1 MKLSKRLMNVASFV
15 SEGSNIADIGTDHGY
30 VPIYLVKKNLVK
42 NAFALDVRKGPLERA
57 EVHIREEGLEDR
69 IQTRLSDG
77 MEKLQPG
84 EADAIIIAGMGG
96 ELIVKILSEGRRLFP
111 SIRELILSPQS
122 ELEKV
127 RQYLQKNDFSII
139 KETMVLEDGKY
150 YTIMKAVRGSMKEQS
165 PIELKY
171 GRYLLDEKNPVLIQ
185 YLNEKKKKLEAI
197 KEDLQ
202 TRPGEAVKTRL
213 SDIGDKTDRIKE
225 ALDEML

>member
-185 YLNEKKKKLEAI
+185 YLNEKKKKA
-197 KEDLQ
+197 
-202 TRPGEAVKTRL
+202 G
-213 SDIGDKTDRIKE
+213 SDKRGLADPAWGSGKDQAERYRG
-225 ALDEML
+225 